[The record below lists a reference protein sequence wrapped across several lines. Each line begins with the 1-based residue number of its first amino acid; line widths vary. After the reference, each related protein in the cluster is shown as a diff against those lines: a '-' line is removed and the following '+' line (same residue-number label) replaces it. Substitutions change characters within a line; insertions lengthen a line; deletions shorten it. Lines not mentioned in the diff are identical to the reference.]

1 MAIKGGQILHVAS
14 AIQGTDVGTF
24 VVDRIQTGGVTGINV
39 NEDKIEE
46 LGNVVTVGTLRDIP
60 DLTFEIESFDVSTE
74 MESIVTGGD
83 DTEATGFNFD
93 LAVTKPLD
101 ILSPYK
107 SAGVFTVDDGSVVIP
122 NLTLESVSY
131 SMSLTDAMSTTW
143 GFRGDSVYYVPGAA
157 YRESFN
163 GDAILTLFSTAN
175 TMLQTVIG
183 AQTFFALAVYVDGVK
198 QKIVVDYTDTATGVT
213 FVTAPPSGTAN
224 IVIVYGSVVQDTFL
238 QAVHNTV
245 DPAGV
250 RGRDIQIQLGDGAAA
265 YTDWF
270 GVQSVNIDWAVT
282 LERDEEFDNPF
293 VVAQDFDTPDVTGS
307 VTMKPADVAALY
319 GQIQQIADLT
329 STDIINATQ
338 DPAEIEFR
346 AIVKDAA
353 GVTTKTLQLDNVK
366 WEMPALQ
373 GNVGQKLEADFT
385 FTSADSVLNVFKG
398 DQP

>member
-1 MAIKGGQILHVAS
+1 
-14 AIQGTDVGTF
+14 
-24 VVDRIQTGGVTGINV
+24 
-39 NEDKIEE
+39 
-46 LGNVVTVGTLRDIP
+46 
-60 DLTFEIESFDVSTE
+60 
-74 MESIVTGGD
+74 
-83 DTEATGFNFD
+83 
-93 LAVTKPLD
+93 
-101 ILSPYK
+101 
-107 SAGVFTVDDGSVVIP
+107 
-122 NLTLESVSY
+122 
-131 SMSLTDAMSTTW
+131 MSTTW

-157 YRESFN
+157 YRESFS
-163 GDAILTLFSTAN
+163 GDAIITVFSTAN
-175 TMLQTVIG
+175 AMLQTVIG

-198 QKIVVDYTDTATGVT
+198 QKIVTDYTDTSADVT
-213 FVTAPPSGTAN
+213 FVVAPPSGTDN
-224 IVIVYGSVVQDTFL
+224 IVIVYGSIVQDTFL
-238 QAVHNTV
+238 QAVHDTTE
-245 DPAGV
+245 PAGV
-250 RGRDIQIQLGDGAAA
+250 RGRDIQIQLGDGAAT

-319 GQIQQIADLT
+319 SQIQQIADLT

-346 AIVKDAA
+346 AVIKDAA

-385 FTSADSVLNVFKG
+385 FTSADSVLNVFKA